1 LPVGVTDQA
10 ADAVAQRVPP
20 HVPQRQADQAWQ
32 PPPHPLRPKLLK
44 PLRVL
49 KISNQRVDVKE
60 KVRPNGVRAAIADPR
75 YLAVDDAE
83 TLRGQK

>member
-1 LPVGVTDQA
+1 MFHRGRLIRLGSRRLT
-10 ADAVAQRVPP
+10 RFGLT
-20 HVPQRQADQAWQ
+20 R
-32 PPPHPLRPKLLK
+32 KLLK